1 MQPTNPRCPNV
12 LATNIFA
19 LLLLGLSGLLINSHR
34 RARER
39 VKFASGLEDH
49 ARRFAN
55 SQYYRRMMASGLIG
69 LLGIAIAIHPLVPI
83 RPVLFTIYLCTLFLA
98 CALIIFFAVLDA
110 FATRLYYQRLR
121 CNQQTAQ
128 IKLAREL
135 KDFQD
140 HLE

>member
-1 MQPTNPRCPNV
+1 V

-34 RARER
+34 CARER

-49 ARRFAN
+49 ARLFAN

-69 LLGIAIAIHPLVPI
+69 FLGAAIAIRPLVPI
-83 RPVLFTIYLCTLFLA
+83 QPLPVTIYLYTLFLA
-98 CALIIFFAVLDA
+98 CALIIFFAVVDA
-110 FATRLYYQRLR
+110 FATRLYHQRLR
-121 CNQQTAQ
+121 GNQRTAQ

-140 HLE
+140 NLE